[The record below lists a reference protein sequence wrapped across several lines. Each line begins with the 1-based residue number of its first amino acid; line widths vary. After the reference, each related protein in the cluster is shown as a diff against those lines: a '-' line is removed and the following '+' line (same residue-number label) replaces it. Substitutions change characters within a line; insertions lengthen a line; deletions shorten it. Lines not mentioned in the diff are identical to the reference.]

1 MGRVR
6 VRAEHTAGYQHLDR
20 GLFTIHYTDLAAA
33 GLGAQHN
40 VIRDIEGILHIAGG
54 MVLRHIQAGEVVVIV
69 LDLRA
74 FINFKAHA
82 GEYINDLV
90 LDEGDGVQV
99 AGRADLGGHRNV
111 HRLGSVA
118 GSQRRLLD
126 LLRQGLVLSL
136 DPLLEFIDGL
146 TDSGAIL
153 LGDIAQALGQACDLA
168 VFAQVFLPE
177 VRKLG
182 FVSDDCA
189 SLLNS
194 SAQLLD
200 FFFHSTPLLG
210 FWAGAK

>member
-1 MGRVR
+1 M
-6 VRAEHTAGYQHLDR
+6 
-20 GLFTIHYTDLAAA
+20 
-33 GLGAQHN
+33 
-40 VIRDIEGILHIAGG
+40 
-54 MVLRHIQAGEVVVIV
+54 VIV

-118 GSQRRLLD
+118 GSQRCLLD
-126 LLRQGLVLSL
+126 LLRQGLILSL

-146 TDSGAIL
+146 ADG
-153 LGDIAQALGQACDLA
+153 
-168 VFAQVFLPE
+168 
-177 VRKLG
+177 
-182 FVSDDCA
+182 CA

-194 SAQLLD
+194 GAQLLD